1 MTYRRYCIYMEK
13 PPPMPA
19 KYACAAI
26 FLIAGI
32 TGSTLASGQVMG
44 QATGQVVGHA
54 TAQVTGQLAGQAL
67 NPGRSSALP
76 NLGDGEELSLS
87 AERRLGQRVMR
98 EIYRDPD
105 YLDDPVL
112 GDYLQSIWQPLLA
125 ASRARG
131 ELSPEMDERFAWQP
145 FLVRERSVNAFAL
158 PGGYMGVHL
167 GLVALVNSRDELAS
181 VLGHEMSHITQRH
194 IARAS
199 SKQARQTP
207 LLMAA
212 LLLGVLAAS
221 KSPDAANAAIAGSMA
236 VGQQNQLNFSRDME
250 READRIGFS
259 VMTGAGF
266 DGRGFV
272 SMFDK
277 LGYANRINDNGS
289 FPYLRSHP
297 LTTERIAD
305 AQLRLAQPMDAL
317 AAPLAP
323 SAEPLMMAARAKVL
337 ANPGVDVLRAMVA
350 DAGSPAAQTQLEG
363 LPRERR
369 AAAYYGAIVAKLRLK
384 EFASMAALQSR
395 LAQLTAPDAQA
406 FNATTLLAVEV
417 ALAQGDARRA
427 LLLLP
432 PVGNASS
439 ATRLA
444 DGGLANVSLAASV
457 AMPNAPRAALLMA
470 AQAHSMLGGSA
481 ELEEAAAILQTRVA
495 LAPQDALA
503 WQNLSAVYQRQGLIA
518 HAVRADAEARVAEL
532 DYSAAQDRFKAAQA
546 MLRNRPRGAAQDD
559 IEASIIDTR
568 TRQVALL
575 LREQALER

>member
-1 MTYRRYCIYMEK
+1 M
-13 PPPMPA
+13 
-19 KYACAAI
+19 
-26 FLIAGI
+26 
-32 TGSTLASGQVMG
+32 
-44 QATGQVVGHA
+44 
-54 TAQVTGQLAGQAL
+54 
-67 NPGRSSALP
+67 
-76 NLGDGEELSLS
+76 SLS

-131 ELSPEMDERFAWQP
+131 ELSAEMDERFAWQP

-199 SKQARQTP
+199 SKQARQAP

-212 LLLGVLAAS
+212 MILSVLAAS
-221 KSPDAANAAIAGSMA
+221 KSPNSANAANAAIAGSMA
-236 VGQQNQLNFSRDME
+236 VGQQTQLNFSRDME

-317 AAPLAP
+317 AAPQAP
-323 SAEPLMMAARAKVL
+323 SAEPLLMAARAKVL
-337 ANPGVDVLRAMVA
+337 ANPGVDVLRALVA
-350 DAGSPAAQTQLEG
+350 DVSSSAAQAQLEG
-363 LPRERR
+363 QPRERR
-369 AAAYYGAIVAKLRLK
+369 AAAYYGAIMAKLRLK
-384 EFASMAALQSR
+384 DFAGMAALQSR

-406 FNATTLLAVEV
+406 FNASTLLAVEV

-444 DGGLANVSLAASV
+444 DGGLANVALAASL
-457 AMPNAPRAALLMA
+457 AMPSAPRAALLMA

-481 ELEEAAAILQTRVA
+481 ELAEAASILQTRVA

-503 WQNLSAVYQRQGLIA
+503 WQNLSAVYQRQGLMA

-532 DYSAAQDRFKAAQA
+532 DYSAAQDRFKAAQG
-546 MLRNRPRGAAQDD
+546 MLRNQPRGAAQDD